1 MDPSKSSLRRPPWR
15 AFRLMGEYGWALLA
29 IAIACFMVGATVWQV
44 QESWEQEVAAAT
56 SRLTDVAGQD
66 VARYVEQVD
75 LILRT
80 VMAGDQTPA
89 SQNLTADQRN
99 TLLFER
105 TPRDRYIEFIDVL
118 DANGGVLA
126 TLTPDKPATSWAR
139 RDYFA
144 AQHDSTTNGLL
155 IGWPYSIAHENGV
168 GFTVSR
174 RITTNDGKFAGVVVL
189 GIRLA
194 FFRDQFSRYDLREG
208 ESLTLLRNDS
218 TVLMRLPFDVRAIG
232 HPVEPAS
239 PFDAFARAE
248 QPPFVAR
255 DKTDHIERRYVF
267 NRVGTLPLVLSI
279 ATPVED
285 RFLSP
290 VLWWG
295 LPGILLIGALC
306 VVLMRQLLQ
315 RHQVAPRESLG
326 SC

>member
-1 MDPSKSSLRRPPWR
+1 MDPSTSSVRRTRWR
-15 AFRLMGEYGWALLA
+15 ARWLMGEYGWALLA
-29 IAIACFMVGATVWQV
+29 IALACLMVGAAVWV
-44 QESWEQEVAAAT
+44 QQSWQQDVATET
-56 SRLTDVAGQD
+56 SRVTDVAAQD
-66 VARYVEQVD
+66 VARYVEQLD
-75 LILRT
+75 LILQT
-80 VMAGDQTPA
+80 VMVGDRTPA
-89 SQNLTADQRN
+89 SQTLTADQRN

-118 DANGGVLA
+118 DANGSVLA

-155 IGWPYSIAHENGV
+155 IGWPFSIEHENGV

-218 TVLMRLPFDVRAIG
+218 TVLLRL
-232 HPVEPAS
+232 

-248 QPPFVAR
+248 QPPYIAR

-267 NRVGTLPLVLSI
+267 HRVGTLPLIVSI

-290 VLWWG
+290 VLWWA
-295 LPGILLIGALC
+295 LPGILVLGALC
-306 VVLMRQLLQ
+306 VVLMRQLPE
-315 RHQVAPRESLG
+315 RHQVAPRKSPG